1 MALQK
6 DTLNLADLEAKYGIA
21 ASMLI
26 ADTSLQ
32 EALNTIIKDGIT
44 DPDLQLATLKQTDWY
59 KKNTDDWRK
68 FQSYKLGNPST
79 FAVDLQN
86 NAKSVAEKF
95 AKAGINVDAST
106 VVSIAEKMMMK
117 SAIVDG
123 KAVSYDGK
131 YLNKMLAGAIDFTK
145 TKTINNKQF
154 YDVQGNLATVAN
166 GLYNAARDYGM
177 DTSMT
182 NQGFKNWFE
191 TNMRSLVAG
200 DITAQELTDQ
210 LANNAV
216 SMMPGLADQIRS
228 GKTVRAAAD
237 PWINAIANELEV
249 DPETIDLTDSMLQ
262 RAINNSDEKGNFSP
276 RSLYDTKL
284 MARKDPRWDY
294 TSTAKKEKTGIAG
307 TILRDFGF
315 LG

>member
-1 MALQK
+1 
-6 DTLNLADLEAKYGIA
+6 
-21 ASMLI
+21 MLFR
-26 ADTSLQ
+26 S
-32 EALNTIIKDGIT
+32 
-44 DPDLQLATLKQTDWY
+44 
-59 KKNTDDWRK
+59 
-68 FQSYKLGNPST
+68 
-79 FAVDLQN
+79 
-86 NAKSVAEKF
+86 
-95 AKAGINVDAST
+95 
-106 VVSIAEKMMMK
+106 EKMMMK

-123 KAVSYDGK
+123 KAVSYDAK

-294 TSTAKKEKTGIAG
+294 TSTEIGRAHV
-307 TILRDFGF
+307 
-315 LG
+315 